1 MKKNLTVLVALVMS
15 LSLVLAAC
23 GGGSKTSEDSKV
35 LRLNLGS
42 EPPTLHPGLA
52 NDNIAHTVLTQTF
65 EGLTRIGADGKPHN
79 AVAEKIEKSDD
90 ATKYT
95 ITLRKDAKWSNG
107 DPVTAKDFEYAW
119 EWVLTPENEAKYAYQ
134 LYYIKNGEKYYNGEV
149 GKEEVGVKV
158 TDDYT
163 LEVELEQPTPFFEEL
178 LAFYTYYPVN
188 SKIAEK
194 NPKWASDAGE
204 NYTSNGPFILDTW
217 KHNDQL
223 ILKKNE
229 NYFDKDKVK
238 LDEINFT
245 MIGDANTEL
254 NKFNSGEI
262 DWAGAPI
269 GNSIPTEAIKSLDKE
284 GKLNIQPIAG
294 VYWLK
299 FNTEVKPFNNKKVRQ
314 ALGYAINRQDII
326 DNVLQGGQQAAMANV
341 PPTMIKDSEKGYFKD
356 GDVKQAKQ
364 LLEEG
369 LKEEGFTGVDDPN
382 LPTFELAFNSEGDHK
397 KLMQAVQDVWSKE
410 LGIKTELKN
419 EEWKVYIE
427 KLHSGNYQIGR
438 MGWIGDFNDPIN
450 FLELFKDK
458 DGGNND
464 TKWENEEFKSLLTQ
478 SQTELD
484 AEKRLALLKQ
494 ADQIITDEMPIVP
507 LYFYTNVYVKNDKLD
522 GYYITGLGAIDLKE
536 AHFKK

>member
-1 MKKNLTVLVALVMS
+1 MKKSLTVLVALVMS

-23 GGGSKTSEDSKV
+23 GGSNTNKENKT
-35 LRLNLGS
+35 LHLNLGS

-65 EGLTRIGADGKPHN
+65 EGLTRIDKDGKPQN
-79 AVAEKIEKSDD
+79 AIAEKIEKSED

-95 ITLRKDAKWSNG
+95 FTLREDAKWSNG

-119 EWVLTPENEAKYAYQ
+119 KWVLTPENESKYAYQ
-134 LYYIKNGEKYYNGEV
+134 LYYIKNGEKFYNGEV
-149 GKEEVGVKV
+149 GEEELGIKV
-158 TDDYT
+158 VDDYT
-163 LEVELEQPTPFFEEL
+163 LEVELEQPTPYFEEL

-188 SKIAEK
+188 SKIAKK

-204 NYTSNGPFILDTW
+204 NYTSNGPFVLDTW

-223 ILKKNE
+223 TLKKNDK
-229 NYFDKDKVK
+229 YFDKDKVK
-238 LDEINFT
+238 LEEINFT
-245 MIGDANTEL
+245 MISDGNTEL

-269 GNSIPTEAIKSLDKE
+269 GNSIPTEAIKSLEKE
-284 GKLNIQPIAG
+284 GKLNIEPFAG

-314 ALGYAINRQDII
+314 ALGYAINREEII
-326 DNVLQGGQQAAMANV
+326 ENVLQGGQQPAMANV
-341 PPTMIKDSEKGYFKD
+341 PPTMIKESEKGYFKD
-356 GDVKQAKQ
+356 GDVKKAKQ

-382 LPTFELAFNSEGDHK
+382 LPTFELAYNSEGDHQK
-397 KLMQAVQDVWSKE
+397 IMQAIQDMWNKE
-410 LGIKTELKN
+410 LGIKTELTN

-427 KLHSGNYQIGR
+427 KLHSGDYQIGR

-450 FLELFKDK
+450 FLELFKEK

-464 TKWENEEFKSLLTQ
+464 TFWENEEFKSLLTQ

-484 AEKRLALLKQ
+484 ADKRLDLLKQ
-494 ADQIITDEMPIVP
+494 ADQILTDEMPIVP
-507 LYFYTNVYVKNDKLD
+507 LYYYTHVFVKNDKLD
-522 GYYITGLGAIDLKE
+522 GYFITGLGGIDLKE
-536 AHFKK
+536 ATLK